1 MSFDFDVT
9 GLVALLLVS
18 ARVLA
23 WALVAP
29 PMATA
34 GVPRTVKVALAV
46 AIGLAMV
53 TVTRPSVPEID
64 TLPIIGSLLWQ
75 ILIGAGLGFLTRLL
89 FTAIE
94 MAGGLFDL
102 FGGFALAS
110 SYDPLSTTMTT
121 VLGKFYA
128 ILATALIFATNAH
141 LSIIS
146 GFLRTFSAVP
156 LNATIS
162 LDALGRTLTHGVTEM
177 FIGALQIAGPLIVV
191 LFVADIGL
199 GVLNRIAP
207 QLNAFTMSF
216 PIKVGLTLV
225 LVGTG
230 LVLLPGTVLQ
240 ITSRVGDLIGAV
252 IG

>member
-1 MSFDFDVT
+1 MAFDFDLT

-34 GVPRTVKVALAV
+34 GVPKTVKVALSV

-53 TVTRPSVPEID
+53 TVTKPQVPEID
-64 TLPIIGSLLWQ
+64 TLPILGAMLWQ
-75 ILIGAGLGFLTRLL
+75 VVIGGGLGFLTRLL

-94 MAGGLFDL
+94 MAGGMFDL

-110 SYDPLSTTMTT
+110 SYDPLTTTMTT
-121 VLGKFYA
+121 VLGKFYGA
-128 ILATALIFATNAH
+128 LATALIFATNAH
-141 LSIIS
+141 LIIIQ
-146 GFLRTFSAVP
+146 GFLRTFAAVP

-162 LDALGRTLTHGVTEM
+162 LDALGRTLTHATTEM
-177 FIGALQIAGPLIVV
+177 FIGAVQIAGPLIIV
-191 LFVADIGL
+191 LFIADVGL

-216 PIKVGLTLV
+216 PIKIGLTLV
-225 LVGTG
+225 LVGAG
-230 LVLLPGTVLQ
+230 LTLLPNTVLS
-240 ITSRVGDLIGAV
+240 ITNRVGDLIGAV
-252 IG
+252 VG

>member
-1 MSFDFDVT
+1 MSFDLDISA
-9 GLVALLLVS
+9 LVALMLIS

-23 WALVAP
+23 WAMVSP

-34 GVPRTVKVALAV
+34 GVPKTVKVALSV
-46 AIGLAMV
+46 AIGLALV
-53 TVTRPSVPEID
+53 ATAKPHVPELE
-64 TLPIIGSLLWQ
+64 TVPIVIAILWQ
-75 ILIGAGLGFLTRLL
+75 ILIGGALGFITRLL

-121 VLGKFYA
+121 VIGKFYGV
-128 ILATALIFATNAH
+128 LATALIFATDAH
-141 LSIIS
+141 IVIMQ
-146 GFLRTFSAVP
+146 GFMRTFTAVP

-162 LDALGRTLTHGVTEM
+162 LDALGRVLAHATTEM
-177 FIGALQIAGPLIVV
+177 FLGALQIAGPLIVV
-191 LFVADIGL
+191 LFIADVGL

-225 LVGTG
+225 LAGTG
-230 LVLLPGTVLQ
+230 MALLPGTVTA
-240 ITSRVGDLIGAV
+240 IAGRVGELIGVV

>member
-1 MSFDFDVT
+1 MSFDFDLT

-34 GVPRTVKVALAV
+34 GVPKTIKVALSV
-46 AIGLAMV
+46 AIGLALISV
-53 TVTRPSVPEID
+53 TKPSVPTID
-64 TLPIIGSLLWQ
+64 TLPILGALLWQ
-75 ILIGAGLGFLTRLL
+75 IVIGAGLGFLTRLL

-121 VLGKFYA
+121 VLGKFYGV
-128 ILATALIFATNAH
+128 LATALIFATNAH
-141 LSIIS
+141 LIIIG
-146 GFLRTFSAVP
+146 GFVRTFTAVP

-162 LDALGRTLTHGVTEM
+162 LDALGRTITHATTEM
-177 FIGALQIAGPLIVV
+177 FIGALQIAGPLIIV
-191 LFVADIGL
+191 LFIADVGL

-216 PIKVGLTLV
+216 PIKIGLTLV
-225 LVGTG
+225 LVGSG
-230 LVLLPGTVLQ
+230 LMLLPGTVLS
-240 ITSRVGDLIGAV
+240 ITGRVGDLIGAV

>member
-1 MSFDFDVT
+1 MSFDFDLT

-34 GVPRTVKVALAV
+34 GVPRTVKVALSV

-64 TLPIIGSLLWQ
+64 TLPILGSLLWQ

-128 ILATALIFATNAH
+128 VLCTALIFATNAH
-141 LSIIS
+141 LLIIS

-162 LDALGRTLTHGVTEM
+162 LDALGRTLTHAVTEM
-177 FIGALQIAGPLIVV
+177 FIGALQIAGPLIIV
-191 LFVADIGL
+191 LFIADVGL

-216 PIKVGLTLV
+216 PIKIGLTLV

-230 LVLLPGTVLQ
+230 LTLLPGTVLQ
-240 ITSRVGDLIGAV
+240 IAGRVGDLIGAV

>member
-1 MSFDFDVT
+1 MSFNFDVT

-191 LFVADIGL
+191 LFIADIGL

-230 LVLLPGTVLQ
+230 LMLLPGTVLQ

>member
-1 MSFDFDVT
+1 MSFDFDLT

-34 GVPRTVKVALAV
+34 GVPRTVKVALSV
-46 AIGLAMV
+46 AIGLALV
-53 TVTRPSVPEID
+53 SITKPSVPEID

-110 SYDPLSTTMTT
+110 SYDPLTTTMTT

-128 ILATALIFATNAH
+128 ALATALIFATNAH
-141 LSIIS
+141 LSIIG
-146 GFLRTFSAVP
+146 GFMRTFTAVP

-177 FIGALQIAGPLIVV
+177 FVGALQIAGPLIVV
-191 LFVADIGL
+191 LFIADVGL

-216 PIKVGLTLV
+216 PIKIGLTLV
-225 LVGTG
+225 LVGAGMT
-230 LVLLPGTVLQ
+230 LLPGTVLQ

>member
-1 MSFDFDVT
+1 MSFDFDLT

-34 GVPRTVKVALAV
+34 GVPRTVKVALSV

-53 TVTRPSVPEID
+53 SVTKPSVPAID

-121 VLGKFYA
+121 VIGKFYA
-128 ILATALIFATNAH
+128 LLATALIFATNAH

-146 GFLRTFSAVP
+146 GFVRTFSAVP

-162 LDALGRTLTHGVTEM
+162 LDALGGALTHGVTEM

-191 LFVADIGL
+191 LFIADVGL

-230 LVLLPGTVLQ
+230 MMLLPGTVLQ
-240 ITSRVGDLIGAV
+240 ITGRVGDLIGAV

>member
-191 LFVADIGL
+191 LFIADIGL

>member
-1 MSFDFDVT
+1 MSFDFDLT

-34 GVPRTVKVALAV
+34 GVPRTVKVALSV

-53 TVTRPSVPEID
+53 SITKPSVPEID

-128 ILATALIFATNAH
+128 VLCTALIFATNAH
-141 LSIIS
+141 LAIIS
-146 GFLRTFSAVP
+146 GFMRTFTAVP

-162 LDALGRTLTHGVTEM
+162 LDALGRTITHGVTEM
-177 FIGALQIAGPLIVV
+177 FVGALQIAGPLVVV
-191 LFVADIGL
+191 LFIADVGL

-216 PIKVGLTLV
+216 PIKIGLTLV
-225 LVGTG
+225 LVGAGMT
-230 LVLLPGTVLQ
+230 LLPGTVLQ
-240 ITSRVGDLIGAV
+240 ITNRVGELIGAV

>member
-1 MSFDFDVT
+1 MSFDFDLT

-29 PMATA
+29 PIATG
-34 GVPRTVKVALAV
+34 GVPRTVKTMLSV
-46 AIGLAMV
+46 AIGLALI
-53 TVTRPSVPEID
+53 SVAKPQLPELDI
-64 TLPIIGSLLWQ
+64 LPVAGSLLWQ
-75 ILIGAGLGFLTRLL
+75 VLIGAGLGFLTRLL

-110 SYDPLSTTMTT
+110 SYDPLTTTMTT
-121 VLGKFYA
+121 VLGKLYA
-128 ILATALIFATNAH
+128 ALCTALIFATNAH
-141 LSIIS
+141 LTIFQ
-146 GFLRTFSAVP
+146 GFMRTFTALP

-162 LDALGRTLTHGVTEM
+162 LESLGRTITHATTEM
-177 FIGALQIAGPLIVV
+177 FLGAVQIAGPLILV

-216 PIKVGLTLV
+216 PIKIGLTLL
-225 LVGTG
+225 LVGVG
-230 LVLLPGTVLQ
+230 MALLPATVVQ
-240 ITSRVGDLIGAV
+240 IANRVGVLFGAV

>member
-1 MSFDFDVT
+1 MSFDFDLA

-34 GVPRTVKVALAV
+34 GVPRTVKVALSV

-53 TVTRPSVPEID
+53 SITKPSVPEID

-128 ILATALIFATNAH
+128 VLATALIFATNAH

-191 LFVADIGL
+191 LFIADVGL

-225 LVGTG
+225 LVGAG
-230 LVLLPGTVLQ
+230 LTLLPGTVLQ
-240 ITSRVGDLIGAV
+240 ITRRVGDLIGAV

>member
-1 MSFDFDVT
+1 MAFDFDLA

-18 ARVLA
+18 ARILA

-34 GVPRTVKVALAV
+34 GVPRTVKVALSV

-53 TVTRPSVPEID
+53 SVTKPSVPTID
-64 TLPIIGSLLWQ
+64 TLPILGSLLWQ
-75 ILIGAGLGFLTRLL
+75 IIIGAGLGFLTRLL

-110 SYDPLSTTMTT
+110 SYDPLTTTMTT

-128 ILATALIFATNAH
+128 VLCTALIFATDAH
-141 LSIIS
+141 LTIIS
-146 GFLRTFSAVP
+146 GFMRTFSAVP

-162 LDALGRTLTHGVTEM
+162 FEALGRTITHGVTEM
-177 FIGALQIAGPLIVV
+177 FIGALQIAGPLIIV
-191 LFVADIGL
+191 LFIADVGL

-216 PIKVGLTLV
+216 PIKIGLTLV

-230 LVLLPGTVLQ
+230 LALLPGTVLQ
-240 ITSRVGDLIGAV
+240 ITDRVGELIKAV
-252 IG
+252 VG

>member
-1 MSFDFDVT
+1 MAFDFDLA

-34 GVPRTVKVALAV
+34 GVPRTVKVALSV

-53 TVTRPSVPEID
+53 SVTKPSVPSID
-64 TLPIIGSLLWQ
+64 TLPILGSLLWQ
-75 ILIGAGLGFLTRLL
+75 IVIGAGLGFLTRLL

-110 SYDPLSTTMTT
+110 SYDPLTTTMTT

-128 ILATALIFATNAH
+128 VLCTALIFATDAH
-141 LSIIS
+141 LTIIS
-146 GFLRTFSAVP
+146 GFVRTFSAVP
-156 LNATIS
+156 LNAGIS
-162 LDALGRTLTHGVTEM
+162 LEALGRTITHGVTEM
-177 FIGALQIAGPLIVV
+177 FIGALQIAGPLIIV
-191 LFVADIGL
+191 LFIADIGL

-216 PIKVGLTLV
+216 PIKIGLTLV

-230 LVLLPGTVLQ
+230 LALLPGTVLQ
-240 ITSRVGDLIGAV
+240 ITDRVGELIKAV

>member
-1 MSFDFDVT
+1 MSFDFDLT

-18 ARVLA
+18 TRVLA
-23 WALVAP
+23 WSLVAP

-34 GVPRTVKVALAV
+34 GVPRTVKVALSV

-53 TVTRPSVPEID
+53 AVTKPSVPEID
-64 TLPIIGSLLWQ
+64 TLPILGSVLWQ
-75 ILIGAGLGFLTRLL
+75 IVIGSGLGFLTRLL

-110 SYDPLSTTMTT
+110 SYDPLQTTMTT
-121 VLGKFYA
+121 ILGKFYA
-128 ILATALIFATNAH
+128 VLSTALIFATNAH
-141 LSIIS
+141 LSIIQ
-146 GFLRTFSAVP
+146 GFMRTFSAVP

-162 LDALGRTLTHGVTEM
+162 LEALGRTITHAVTEM
-177 FIGALQIAGPLIVV
+177 FIGALQIAGPLIIV
-191 LFVADIGL
+191 LFIADVGL

-216 PIKVGLTLV
+216 PIKIGLTLV

-230 LVLLPGTVLQ
+230 LTLLPGTVLQ
-240 ITSRVGDLIGAV
+240 ITERVSALIAAV
-252 IG
+252 VG

>member
-191 LFVADIGL
+191 LFIADIGL

-230 LVLLPGTVLQ
+230 LMLLPGTVLQ

>member
-1 MSFDFDVT
+1 MSFDFDLT

-34 GVPRTVKVALAV
+34 GVPKTIKVALSV
-46 AIGLAMV
+46 AIGLALISV
-53 TVTRPSVPEID
+53 TKPSVPTID
-64 TLPIIGSLLWQ
+64 TLPILGALLWQ
-75 ILIGAGLGFLTRLL
+75 IVIGAGLGFLTRLL

-121 VLGKFYA
+121 VLGKFYGA
-128 ILATALIFATNAH
+128 LATALIFATNAH
-141 LSIIS
+141 LIIIG
-146 GFLRTFSAVP
+146 GFVRTFTAVP

-162 LDALGRTLTHGVTEM
+162 LDALGRTITHATTEM
-177 FIGALQIAGPLIVV
+177 FIGALQIAGPLIIV
-191 LFVADIGL
+191 LFIADVGL

-216 PIKVGLTLV
+216 PIKIGLTLV
-225 LVGTG
+225 LVGSG
-230 LVLLPGTVLQ
+230 LMLLPGTVLS
-240 ITSRVGDLIGAV
+240 ITGRVGDLIGAV